1 MTPTEDAA
9 FSLAQARRIL
19 PRVEEAHAEHGIVG
33 AGTVYSGAFS
43 LALMGL
49 LITWRCRL
57 SEPTAVIS
65 EVLSIAHDAR
75 VFLFERHP
83 TADPWPHFP
92 FETACLIGLA
102 VGSHV
107 DDFAHLLPP
116 LPSRNCRA
124 LSLYLPRYLDVGI
137 VVASLTGSLPA
148 HWPFIAETKAPRYGP
163 PLLARTWQEYMRLA
177 LARASGDTETLQ
189 SSAHLLEGFF
199 RKRARVAFFTGGA
212 RTNGGGCLENLR
224 VVDYRLVA
232 LGGPHL
238 SRLAGLAAAVEEH
251 LPWWGHR
258 AGAA

>member
-57 SEPTAVIS
+57 SDPTAIIS
-65 EVLSIAHDAR
+65 DVLSIAHDAR
-75 VFLFERHP
+75 LFLSERHP

-102 VGSHV
+102 VDSPV
-107 DDFAHLLPP
+107 DEFRQLLPP

-137 VVASLTGSLPA
+137 VMASLTGSLPE
-148 HWPFIAETKAPRYGP
+148 HWPFLADTKATRHGSS
-163 PLLARTWQEYMRLA
+163 LLVRTWQEYMHLA
-177 LARASGDTETLQ
+177 LARASGDSEALQ
-189 SSAHLLEGFF
+189 RSAHLLEGFF
-199 RKRARVAFFTGGA
+199 RKRARVAYFSGGA
-212 RTNGGGCLENLR
+212 RTDGGGCLENLR

-232 LGGPHL
+232 AGGRPL
-238 SRLAGLAAAVEEH
+238 SRLTGLDAAVAEH
-251 LPWWGHR
+251 LPWWGQR